1 MLRKRLISL
10 LVAFTLMLTVV
21 SASGIVAD
29 SLGITLTP
37 SAFACQQGSGSGGG
51 C

>member
-10 LVAFTLMLTVV
+10 IAGIIVMLAVTGV
-21 SASGIVAD
+21 SGIVAD
-29 SLGITLTP
+29 SLALTVTP
-37 SAFACQQGSGSGGG
+37 HAYACEASGSAGGG